1 MESVSSSV
9 EAVSDCMS
17 TVLQSY
23 PKVCAKCGA
32 KKDTW
37 KLLAKHHVLY
47 RPDWTIKLC
56 KSCHARITFLNHHYA
71 LKLHRQLTAKER
83 LIIWGKFT
91 KEVTDETTKY
101 ACVKWF
107 NAKFKKV

>member
-1 MESVSSSV
+1 MEGVFSEVATV
-9 EAVSDCMS
+9 NDCMS

-47 RPDWTIKLC
+47 NPDWTVKLC
-56 KSCHARITFLNHHYA
+56 KSCHARITFLNHYYA
-71 LKLHRQLTAKER
+71 VNLHRRLTSKER
-83 LIIWGKFT
+83 LVIWGKFT
-91 KEVTDETTKY
+91 KEETDETTKY

-107 NAKFKKV
+107 NNKFKKV